1 MKYDFETVVNR
12 STQGSLKW
20 KCLSKEEVEKGI
32 VPLSVADME
41 FKTAPEIVEGLK
53 EHLETNILG
62 YTGPTDAYY
71 NATKSFL
78 YRHHGIQVETEE
90 CIITQGVV
98 SALFYAVQAFTK
110 PTDAICILT
119 PVYYPF
125 RMVIEANER
134 ELVQSE
140 LVYQDGAYTIDF
152 DDLEMK
158 LASSQVSLMIFCS
171 PHNPIGRVWK
181 KEEVEKV
188 VTLCKKHNVFLISDE
203 IHMDLI
209 MPNHTHVS
217 AALFMEYR
225 DNLMLCTSCSKTFN
239 LAGMQVSNIFVFNQ
253 EKREALRNVL
263 GKHHA
268 ENTNNLAY
276 KALELA
282 YTKCDGWLEELLQV
296 INTNRLLVKSYIE
309 EHLPKAKVIELEGTY
324 LQWIDL
330 TYLNISTEELE
341 NRMKEQHLYLDEGY
355 VFGKGGELF
364 ERITLAC
371 PTKVIEKALE
381 RLVEACK

>member
-1 MKYDFETVVNR
+1 MKYDFETIVDR

-20 KCLSKEEVEKGI
+20 RCLSEEEVKNGI

-71 NATKSFL
+71 KAVKDYM
-78 YRHHGIQVETEE
+78 YRHHGLQVDTEE

-110 PTDAICILT
+110 PTDAVCILT

-125 RMVIEANER
+125 RMVVEANER
-134 ELVQSE
+134 ELIQSE
-140 LVYQDGAYTIDF
+140 LVYQDGAYSIDF
-152 DDLEMK
+152 DDLESK

-188 VTLCKKHNVFLISDE
+188 VTLCKKYNVFLISDE

-209 MPNHTHVS
+209 MPGYTHVS
-217 AALFMEYR
+217 AALFTEYR

-253 EKREALRNVL
+253 EKREVLHNVL

-276 KALELA
+276 KALEIA
-282 YTKCDGWLEELLQV
+282 YTKCDAWLEELLQV
-296 INTNRLLVKSYIE
+296 IHTNRLLVKSYIE
-309 EHLPKAKVIELEGTY
+309 EHLPQAKVIELEGTY

-341 NRMKEQHLYLDEGY
+341 KRMKEHHLYLDEGY

-381 RLVEACK
+381 RFVAACK